1 MIEFETKV
9 LRKLLIKYLLMFLLL
24 FNTAHSYSQL
34 ILSTGQ
40 TTKANLNSKELWQIV
55 IKNPTGL
62 KYENVKITFTVNN
75 EQKEKILAEQAV
87 IPLINQGD
95 NFISYN
101 NLFNV
106 INITN
111 KDSIMPL
118 PREGIKGSFELCYKL
133 TGSSS
138 IILAEQCFPLRIEQ
152 ADTLKK
158 KGILNVY
165 GNGTLTRFDSFGNSE
180 RPANPTNY
188 TQAMGTLGVSLF
200 DIPANVSFVVNQIGN
215 SFDLSNSRI
224 SFGFDAQAVK
234 QSLTQKAKEK
244 LLKEQSELDF
254 DLLSNKNS
262 LAELNNL
269 NGILNNEQVVKELAQ
284 LAELDSIEKILKDTA
299 LTSFNGLLGSKRDSL
314 QNKGAAEW
322 DSSGVK
328 SATDSLT
335 VLKDTALVLKDS
347 ILELKSVV
355 KDSLETYVDL
365 AYDTKDVVT
374 DSLNDLK
381 DADSYIKLLER
392 YEELKFIKEK
402 KESYDKLIA
411 RKMELEKRVDDA
423 KETIDDAKGYMSEA
437 EQIYNDPMSVRK
449 YIEQS
454 EYFKPVEKILY
465 SIKTLRIGNLM
476 PQFSNFTLSN
486 IPLNGFQIEITPY
499 NTYEGYVTG
508 KVATPSGFLNQ
519 PAGER
524 KINAFGVGYGQT
536 ETSHLHVY
544 YLKSNDKDN
553 PSDTAYKP
561 QLNQVISMTGK
572 MDVLK
577 NYLAVEAELA
587 GSQTV
592 NDKRLAAINDANAD
606 NKNFFS
612 SVFSQETSDMNKAVG
627 YALSTSAIV
636 TAFKKK
642 TEVALGF
649 KKISAGYRTHG
660 NPLLINNNTMLEL
673 KASQSLLKNRVT
685 LGGLVQRTIASPDN
699 PTNPSMKLYQYGA
712 ELGLNFE
719 KFPVLRVSYQPLI
732 QSLDTI
738 QIRTNILNANLSY
751 SFRTGKVRH
760 QSNLNYLRQLQIGIG
775 TIFSSAITALHSVI
789 FKDNSLISLQYGYY
803 ENSLSGIKTYNH
815 VTDLSYSSVFF
826 KKLTSTLA
834 VSLNSGNSERK
845 IGGRLELGYP
855 LGKYLVFGIRGERNV
870 YNNYMQTAYTLN
882 NYQEWVLRTWLNFKF

>member
-1 MIEFETKV
+1 
-9 LRKLLIKYLLMFLLL
+9 MFTLLL
-24 FNTAHSYSQL
+24 NTTHSFSQL
-34 ILSTGQ
+34 ILSVGSSAKTSLKQ
-40 TTKANLNSKELWQIV
+40 EDLWQLN
-55 IKNPTGL
+55 IKNPTAL
-62 KYENVKITFTVNN
+62 KYDNAKISFQLTNEIKESILSSEAIILSINNGENI
-75 EQKEKILAEQAV
+75 
-87 IPLINQGD
+87 INSSG
-95 NFISYN
+95 
-101 NLFNV
+101 LFNV
-106 INITN
+106 VYKNS
-111 KDSIMPL
+111 KDSSNSQPSL
-118 PREGIKGSFELCYKL
+118 VKGLYEVCYKVL
-133 TGSSS
+133 SNSNT
-138 IILAEQCFPLRIEQ
+138 ILSEQCFPLTVTGE
-152 ADTLKK
+152 DSLKK
-158 KGILNVY
+158 KNGIFKVY
-165 GNGTLTRFDSFGNSE
+165 GMGTLTRFDSFGTDS

-200 DIPANVSFVVNQIGN
+200 DIPANVSFVVNQTGN
-215 SFDLSNSRI
+215 SMDLKNSRI

-254 DLLSNKNS
+254 GLLSNKNS
-262 LAELNNL
+262 LAELNSL
-269 NGILNNEQVVKELAQ
+269 NEILNNEQVVKELAQ
-284 LAELDSIEKILKDTA
+284 IAELDSIEQLLKDTTLQSA
-299 LTSFNGLLGSKRDSL
+299 TKIFKTKKDSL
-314 QNKGAAEW
+314 GNKAEAKW
-322 DSSGVK
+322 DSSGAK
-328 SATDSLT
+328 TISDSL
-335 VLKDTALVLKDS
+335 VALKDSTLILKDS
-347 ILELKSVV
+347 ILELKSVA
-355 KDSLETYVDL
+355 KDSVEKLVDL

-381 DADSYIKLLER
+381 DADSYVKLLER

-402 KESYDKLIA
+402 KESYDKLIV
-411 RKMELEKRVDDA
+411 RKKELEKRVDDA
-423 KETIDDAKGYMSEA
+423 KETIDDAKGYMSDA
-437 EQIYNDPMSVRK
+437 EQIYNDPVSVRK

-454 EYFKPVEKILY
+454 EYFKPIEKILY

-519 PAGER
+519 PVGER

-536 ETSHLHVY
+536 ENAHLHVY

-553 PSDTAYKP
+553 PADTAYKP
-561 QLNQVISMTGK
+561 QLNQVLSMTGK
-572 MDVLK
+572 VNVLK
-577 NYLAVEAELA
+577 EYFAIEAELA

-592 NDKRLAAINDANAD
+592 NDKRLAAINDANPD

-612 SVFSQETSDMNKAVG
+612 SIFSQETNDMNKAAG
-627 YALSTSAIV
+627 YALSTAAVV

-642 TEVALGF
+642 TEVEFGF
-649 KKISAGYRTHG
+649 KKISAGFRTHG

-673 KASQSLLKNRVT
+673 KAAQSLLKNRIT
-685 LGGLVQRTIASPDN
+685 LGGLIQRTIASPDN
-699 PTNPSMKLYQYGA
+699 PSNPSMKLYQYGG

-760 QSNLNYLRQLQIGIG
+760 QSNLNYLRQLQTGIG
-775 TIFSSAITALHSVI
+775 TIFSSAISALHSII

-803 ENSLSGIKTYNH
+803 ENSFSGVNTYNH
-815 VTDLSYSSVFF
+815 VTDLSYSTVFF

-855 LGKYLVFGIRGERNV
+855 LGKYLIFGIRGERNV
-870 YNNYMQTAYTLN
+870 YNNYIQTAYTLN

>member
-1 MIEFETKV
+1 
-9 LRKLLIKYLLMFLLL
+9 MFTLLL
-24 FNTAHSYSQL
+24 STTHSFSQL
-34 ILSTGQ
+34 ILSVGSSAKTSLMQ
-40 TTKANLNSKELWQIV
+40 EDLWQLN
-55 IKNPTGL
+55 IKNPTAL
-62 KYENVKITFTVNN
+62 KYDNAKLSFQLSNEKKEN
-75 EQKEKILAEQAV
+75 ILSSEA
-87 IPLINQGD
+87 IILLINNGE
-95 NFISYN
+95 NITNSSS
-101 NLFNV
+101 LFNV
-106 INITN
+106 VYKNT
-111 KDSIMPL
+111 KDSSNSSASL
-118 PREGIKGSFELCYKL
+118 GKGLYEVCYK
-133 TGSSS
+133 
-138 IILAEQCFPLRIEQ
+138 ILSNSNTILSEQCFPVTVTGE
-152 ADTLKK
+152 DTLKK
-158 KGILNVY
+158 KKGIFKVY
-165 GNGTLTRFDSFGNSE
+165 GMGTLTRFDSFGTDS
-180 RPANPTNY
+180 RPANPANY

-200 DIPANVSFVVNQIGN
+200 DIPANVSFAVNQTGN

-234 QSLTQKAKEK
+234 QSLTHKAKEK
-244 LLKEQSELDF
+244 LLKEQSNLDF
-254 DLLSNKNS
+254 GLLSNKNS
-262 LAELNNL
+262 LAELNSL
-269 NGILNNEQVVKELAQ
+269 NDILNNEQVVKELAQ
-284 LAELDSIEKILKDTA
+284 IAELDSIEQLLKDTT
-299 LTSFNGLLGSKRDSL
+299 LQSVTNIFKSKKDSL
-314 QNKGAAEW
+314 GNKAEAKW

-328 SATDSLT
+328 SVTDSLT
-335 VLKDTALVLKDS
+335 ALKDTALVLKDS
-347 ILELKSVV
+347 IMELKSEV
-355 KDSLETYVDL
+355 KDSLETLVDL

-381 DADSYIKLLER
+381 NVDSYVQLLER

-411 RKMELEKRVDDA
+411 RKKELEKRVDDA
-423 KETIDDAKGYMSEA
+423 KETIGDAKGYMSEA

-454 EYFKPVEKILY
+454 EYFKPIEKILY
-465 SIKTLRIGNLM
+465 NIKTLRIGNLM
-476 PQFSNFTLSN
+476 PQFSEFTLSN
-486 IPLNGFQIEITPY
+486 IPMNGFQIEITPF
-499 NTYEGYVTG
+499 NTYEGFITG

-524 KINAFGVGYGQT
+524 KLNAFGVGYGQN
-536 ETSHLHVY
+536 ENSHLHVY

-553 PSDTAYKP
+553 PADTAYKP
-561 QLNQVISMTGK
+561 QLNQVLSLSGK
-572 MDVLK
+572 IDVLK
-577 NYLAVEAELA
+577 EYLSINTEIA
-587 GSQTV
+587 GSETV
-592 NDKRLAAINDANAD
+592 NDKRLAAINDANTD
-606 NKNFFS
+606 NGNFFS
-612 SVFSQETSDMNKAVG
+612 SVFSQETNDMNKAVG
-627 YALSTSAIV
+627 YALSTAAIV

-649 KKISAGYRTHG
+649 KKISAAYRTHG

-673 KASQSLLKNRVT
+673 KASQSLLKNRIT

-699 PTNPSMKLYQYGA
+699 PTTPSMKLYQYGA

-719 KFPVLRVSYQPLI
+719 KFPTLRVSYQPLM

-751 SFRTGKVRH
+751 SFRTGKIRH
-760 QSNLNYLRQLQIGIG
+760 QSNLNYLKQLQTGIG

-803 ENSLSGIKTYNH
+803 ENSLSGVKTFNH

-870 YNNYMQTAYTLN
+870 YNNYMQTAYALN